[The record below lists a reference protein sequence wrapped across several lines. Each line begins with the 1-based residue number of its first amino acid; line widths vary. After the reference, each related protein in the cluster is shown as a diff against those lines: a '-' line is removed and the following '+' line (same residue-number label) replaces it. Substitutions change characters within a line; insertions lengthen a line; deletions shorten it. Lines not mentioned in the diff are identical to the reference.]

1 MAFIIA
7 CASSKGGCGKTTLA
21 VAMAGVYASNGSSVL
36 LLDADTRKRLEEEW
50 YNAKSVH
57 PMIKVLS
64 VGADDI
70 SKVCQANQDTFDV
83 IIIDVEG
90 SANWALAKALMAADF
105 TLIPAKV
112 SYQDVKDAWKV
123 YETVKGFNDESRR
136 YRHCWIIWN
145 GLPPAI
151 RSREMTN
158 TMAEAVRDGLPVL
171 AAITELDAFR
181 ALFSYQTTLDVLKAN
196 TDPETKIPSAKR
208 AEAEIAHLITLM
220 HDKMSEK
227 QTEEA
232 A

>member
-50 YNAKSVH
+50 YNPKSVH

-70 SKVCQANQDTFDV
+70 GKVCQANQDIFDV

-123 YETVKGFNDESRR
+123 YETVRGFNDESRR
-136 YRHCWIIWN
+136 YRHCWIVWN

-158 TMAEAVRDGLPVL
+158 TMAEAVTGGLPVL
-171 AAITELDAFR
+171 TAITELDAFR

-196 TDPETKIPSAKR
+196 TDPDTKIPSAKR

-227 QTEEA
+227 PNEEA